1 LKAVVYHGIAAS
13 LLIGMAIVV
22 YATGS
27 QGLNT
32 YGTCSFKESLLFA
45 YTGIAFVIFYLL
57 LGSYTLYCFRKQ
69 IPDDPA
75 FRKYREKFLNY
86 YTQYIRWT
94 VIIWAVLSVSRV
106 VVTINMQLKTPIDT
120 LFIFVTIDNIA
131 KLAAPVVLTIIRYRN
146 PSIKPV
152 IDRFFRKSLCCCCKF
167 KPKWVA
173 QDDKQI
179 ALVEHS
185 GSSCSEL
192 ELNWFGELTSSIRLS
207 QLYTILVGLN
217 NNLMHRIA

>member
-69 IPDDPA
+69 IPD
-75 FRKYREKFLNY
+75 
-86 YTQYIRWT
+86 
-94 VIIWAVLSVSRV
+94 
-106 VVTINMQLKTPIDT
+106 
-120 LFIFVTIDNIA
+120 
-131 KLAAPVVLTIIRYRN
+131 
-146 PSIKPV
+146 
-152 IDRFFRKSLCCCCKF
+152 
-167 KPKWVA
+167 
-173 QDDKQI
+173 
-179 ALVEHS
+179 
-185 GSSCSEL
+185 SEL
-192 ELNWFGELTSSIRLS
+192 
-207 QLYTILVGLN
+207 LYAIYSLDGHNLGSFIGLKGCGDDQYAVEN
-217 NNLMHRIA
+217 TY